1 MFWSGDANGYSY
13 EWHVS
18 NSLATAS
25 DYALEITQGQS
36 EINYSGLFSLVGGTG
51 SSSIAYS
58 TTQISN
64 ATATS
69 SMSMTSSPSMGTAA
83 SMGTSLT
90 MPRNTTFSSA
100 TLSLTSL
107 SPSGPLVTSATT
119 TPTSTV
125 ASTVAQST
133 TAPTGAASQLVRPG
147 NFLLAAF
154 VATFFV

>member
-1 MFWSGDANGYSY
+1 MFRSGDANGYSY

-18 NSLATAS
+18 NSLATAG
-25 DYALEITQGQS
+25 DYALQITQGQS
-36 EINYSGLFSLVGGTG
+36 EINYSGLFSVVGGTG

-58 TTQISN
+58 TTQTSN

-69 SMSMTSSPSMGTAA
+69 SRSIGTAA

-107 SPSGPLVTSATT
+107 SPSGPLVASATT
-119 TPTSTV
+119 TPTSTA
-125 ASTVAQST
+125 ASTVVQST
-133 TAPTGAASQLVRPG
+133 TTPTSAASQLVSLG

>member
-1 MFWSGDANGYSY
+1 MFRSGDASGYSY

-25 DYALEITQGQS
+25 DYALQITQGQS
-36 EINYSGLFSLVGGTG
+36 EINYSGLFSIVGGTG
-51 SSSIAYS
+51 SSSITYS
-58 TTQISN
+58 TTQTSN

-69 SMSMTSSPSMGTAA
+69 SINKTSSLSISTAA
-83 SMGTSLT
+83 SIGTSLT

-107 SPSGPLVTSATT
+107 PPSGPLVTSATT
-119 TPTSTV
+119 TPTSTA
-125 ASTVAQST
+125 ASTVVQST
-133 TAPTGAASQLVRPG
+133 TTPTGAASQLVSPG

-154 VATFFV
+154 VASFFV